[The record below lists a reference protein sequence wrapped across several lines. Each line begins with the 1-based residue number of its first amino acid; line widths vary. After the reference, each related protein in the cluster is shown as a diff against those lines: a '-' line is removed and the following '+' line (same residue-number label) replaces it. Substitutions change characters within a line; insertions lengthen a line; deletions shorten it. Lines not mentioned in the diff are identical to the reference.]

1 MRRHLIA
8 GFVALGVV
16 GSLQSG
22 LSACGDKFLLVGRGA
37 GFGRV
42 YAALYPASIL
52 MFAATPSGK
61 ATTISDSRFAK
72 ALKQAGHRVQVVTTA
87 PALADALAGGGYDIV
102 LAPFSDAV
110 AVDRRLGTTLPLR
123 PMLLP
128 MLYKPDSSE
137 LTSATRQF
145 GTVLKGPDRM
155 SHFLAQIDDVMK
167 TRLNA
172 ARTANGH

>member
-8 GFVALGVV
+8 GFVAVGVL
-16 GSLQSG
+16 GSLQPG

-37 GFGRV
+37 GFGRQ
-42 YAALYPASIL
+42 YAAMYPASIL
-52 MFAATPSGK
+52 VFAGTPSSK
-61 ATTISDSRFAK
+61 ATTVSDSRFAK
-72 ALKQAGHRVQVVTTA
+72 ALKQAGHRVKVVTTVA
-87 PALADALAGGGYDIV
+87 ALGDALASGGYDIV
-102 LAPFSDAV
+102 LAPFNDA
-110 AVDRRLGTTLPLR
+110 AALDGRLDTLPVR
-123 PMLLP
+123 PMVLP
-128 MLYKPDSSE
+128 MLYKPDPSE

-172 ARTANGH
+172 AKTAKGH